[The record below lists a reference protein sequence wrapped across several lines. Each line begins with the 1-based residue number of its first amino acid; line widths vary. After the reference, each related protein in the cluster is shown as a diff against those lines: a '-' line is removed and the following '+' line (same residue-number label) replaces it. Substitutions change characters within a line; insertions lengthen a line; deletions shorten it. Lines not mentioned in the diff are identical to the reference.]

1 MSKLGVQYNLGEFR
15 KEFAHKILNLL
26 VKRT

>member
-26 VKRT
+26 VRRT

>member
-15 KEFAHKILNLL
+15 KEFAHKIFNLL